1 MSRLHTGAAL
11 AVLILLAAG
20 SLEGDKFLEKADEKF
35 EQSATRAQEAYA
47 KSMGD
52 AYQTRLKTYR
62 TILAAATKAGDFDR
76 ATALK
81 ERIEELEAAE
91 QEIGQLAPGKKKA
104 RTAPKGAVKFGG
116 HQYLLIKDAAT
127 WHVAKSRCEEM
138 GGHLACIE
146 TPQEEQFVRELC
158 GKESVWFG
166 ATDEEQES
174 KWKWIN
180 GAPVEIQ
187 IRIDG
192 MYDHWLALY
201 DQTWHDGG
209 AGARYAFVCEWE

>member
-1 MSRLHTGAAL
+1 MSRTSICAAL

-138 GGHLACIE
+138 GGHLICIE
-146 TPQEEQFVRELC
+146 TPEEEQFFRELC
-158 GKESVWFG
+158 GDESVWVG
-166 ATDEEQES
+166 ASDEVQEG
-174 KWKWIN
+174 KWMWVN
-180 GAPVEIQ
+180 GRPVELSIKFEGESDHCLAYFRHVWLDGVAG
-187 IRIDG
+187 IRFA
-192 MYDHWLALY
+192 Y
-201 DQTWHDGG
+201 
-209 AGARYAFVCEWE
+209 VCEWE